1 MIELPCPKY
10 DLVLAPSKKV
20 SVPFGSRIK
29 AKLSVPFFIKRYV
42 HPSRV
47 ELQAG
52 RVRVISAVRV
62 PT

>member
-1 MIELPCPKY
+1 MLN
-10 DLVLAPSKKV
+10 PSKKV
-20 SVPFGSRIK
+20 SVPFGSNMK
-29 AKLSVPFFIKRYV
+29 ANASVPFFINRYV

-52 RVRVISAVRV
+52 RVSVISAVRV